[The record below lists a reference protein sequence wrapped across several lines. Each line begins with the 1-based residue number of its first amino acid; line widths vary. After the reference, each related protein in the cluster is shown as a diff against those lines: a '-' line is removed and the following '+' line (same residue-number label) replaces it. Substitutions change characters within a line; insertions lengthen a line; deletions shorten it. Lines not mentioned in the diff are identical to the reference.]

1 MFPNIRLM
9 IVTVLA
15 AILGIGCGLGLFAT
29 FRVNHEPLALGRLSN
44 GGVPLQ
50 LAWEKAEPAPKPK
63 PSPWGVGYPVN
74 GEAKSI
80 AAPVLPAQPA
90 PADMHA
96 TEPALAAAATAAS
109 DRTSGE
115 TAVPI
120 ASKAESKPEGAVVAA
135 ADSPDPPVP
144 AAEPRPAADAATAAN
159 TAPTAEAALAA
170 ETDRA
175 TEAASNPA
183 EIAPDAE
190 TTPTAEAASTAQTA
204 PVPEAAPA
212 AETAPIDATAPAA
225 QITPAAEARPASETA
240 APAAE
245 TAPASETADPETA
258 SAASP
263 AAGAAPTADTASAA
277 ESAPAAQNG
286 PAAEAAPAMEAPQG
300 ASAAPASGEEG
311 EPVQNETTAAL
322 NSQTPATQKPAAQGA
337 SANSAGDR
345 KAATKDV
352 KRRVVKQQEVKT
364 ARPAPPVLRRVTKV
378 LGWHRPQTAIA
389 SQSTGLFSQLV
400 SEPAYQWTD
409 TAAQP
414 PQTVRRVVIRQ
425 RRVILKKPASQPS
438 RQSSRTNQ
446 GSVATERSDPR
457 PGIDETFR

>member
-29 FRVNHEPLALGRLSN
+29 FRVNHEPLALARLSN

-50 LAWEKAEPAPKPK
+50 LAWEKAEPAPKP
-63 PSPWGVGYPVN
+63 SPWGVGYPVN
-74 GEAKSI
+74 GEAKPI
-80 AAPVLPAQPA
+80 AARVLPSQPA

-144 AAEPRPAADAATAAN
+144 APEPRPAA
-159 TAPTAEAALAA
+159 
-170 ETDRA
+170 
-175 TEAASNPA
+175 A

-190 TTPTAEAASTAQTA
+190 TTPTAEAASTPQTA

-225 QITPAAEARPASETA
+225 QITPAAEAGPASETA

-245 TAPASETADPETA
+245 TAPPSETADPETA
-258 SAASP
+258 SAASTAP

-311 EPVQNETTAAL
+311 KPVQNETTAAL

-337 SANSAGDR
+337 SANSPGDR

-352 KRRVVKQQEVKT
+352 VKQQEVKA

-400 SEPAYQWTD
+400 SEPAYRWTD

-414 PQTVRRVVIRQ
+414 PPTVRRVVIRQ

-446 GSVATERSDPR
+446 GSVAD
-457 PGIDETFR
+457 GAQ

>member
-29 FRVNHEPLALGRLSN
+29 FRVNHEPLALARLSN

-50 LAWEKAEPAPKPK
+50 LAWEKAEPAPKP
-63 PSPWGVGYPVN
+63 SPWGVGYPVN
-74 GEAKSI
+74 GEAKPI
-80 AAPVLPAQPA
+80 AAPVLPSQPA
-90 PADMHA
+90 RADMHA
-96 TEPALAAAATAAS
+96 TEPALAAPATAAS

-144 AAEPRPAADAATAAN
+144 APEPRPAA
-159 TAPTAEAALAA
+159 
-170 ETDRA
+170 
-175 TEAASNPA
+175 A

-190 TTPTAEAASTAQTA
+190 TTPTAEAASTPQTA

-212 AETAPIDATAPAA
+212 AETAPIDATAPSA
-225 QITPAAEARPASETA
+225 QITPAAEAGPASETA

-245 TAPASETADPETA
+245 TAPPSETADPESA
-258 SAASP
+258 SAASTAP

-311 EPVQNETTAAL
+311 KPVQNETTAAL

-337 SANSAGDR
+337 SANSPGDR

-352 KRRVVKQQEVKT
+352 VKQQEVKA

-400 SEPAYQWTD
+400 SEPAYRWTD

-414 PQTVRRVVIRQ
+414 PPTVRRVVIRQ
-425 RRVILKKPASQPS
+425 RRVILKK
-438 RQSSRTNQ
+438 
-446 GSVATERSDPR
+446 SVKT
-457 PGIDETFR
+457 IYVY

>member
-29 FRVNHEPLALGRLSN
+29 FRVNHEPLALARLSN

-50 LAWEKAEPAPKPK
+50 LAWEKAEPAPKP
-63 PSPWGVGYPVN
+63 SPWGVGYPVN
-74 GEAKSI
+74 GEAKPI
-80 AAPVLPAQPA
+80 AARVLPSQPA

-144 AAEPRPAADAATAAN
+144 APEPRPAA
-159 TAPTAEAALAA
+159 
-170 ETDRA
+170 
-175 TEAASNPA
+175 A

-190 TTPTAEAASTAQTA
+190 TTPTAEAASTPQTA

-212 AETAPIDATAPAA
+212 AETAPIDATAPSA
-225 QITPAAEARPASETA
+225 QITPAAEAGPASETA

-245 TAPASETADPETA
+245 TAPPSETADPESA
-258 SAASP
+258 SAASTAP

-311 EPVQNETTAAL
+311 KPVQNETTAAL

-337 SANSAGDR
+337 SANSPGDR

-352 KRRVVKQQEVKT
+352 VKQQEVKA

-400 SEPAYQWTD
+400 SEPAYRWTD

-414 PQTVRRVVIRQ
+414 PPTVRRVVIRQ
-425 RRVILKKPASQPS
+425 RRVILKK
-438 RQSSRTNQ
+438 
-446 GSVATERSDPR
+446 SVKT
-457 PGIDETFR
+457 IYVY

>member
-29 FRVNHEPLALGRLSN
+29 FRVNHEPLALARLSN

-50 LAWEKAEPAPKPK
+50 LAWEKAEPAPKL
-63 PSPWGVGYPVN
+63 SPWGVGYLVN
-74 GEAKSI
+74 GEAKPI

-96 TEPALAAAATAAS
+96 TEPALAAPATAAS

-144 AAEPRPAADAATAAN
+144 APEPRPAA
-159 TAPTAEAALAA
+159 
-170 ETDRA
+170 
-175 TEAASNPA
+175 A

-190 TTPTAEAASTAQTA
+190 TTPTAEAASTPQTA

-225 QITPAAEARPASETA
+225 QITPAAEAGPASETA

-245 TAPASETADPETA
+245 TAPPSETADPETA
-258 SAASP
+258 SAASTAP

-311 EPVQNETTAAL
+311 KPVQNETTAAL

-337 SANSAGDR
+337 SANSPGDR
-345 KAATKDV
+345 KAATKD
-352 KRRVVKQQEVKT
+352 VVKQQEVKT

-400 SEPAYQWTD
+400 SEPAYRWTD

-414 PQTVRRVVIRQ
+414 PPTVRRVVIRQ

-446 GSVATERSDPR
+446 GSVADVAR
-457 PGIDETFR
+457 

>member
-29 FRVNHEPLALGRLSN
+29 FRVNHEPLALARLSN

-50 LAWEKAEPAPKPK
+50 LAWEKAEPAPKP
-63 PSPWGVGYPVN
+63 SPWGVGYPVN
-74 GEAKSI
+74 GEAKPI
-80 AAPVLPAQPA
+80 AARVLPSQPA

-144 AAEPRPAADAATAAN
+144 APEPRPAA
-159 TAPTAEAALAA
+159 
-170 ETDRA
+170 
-175 TEAASNPA
+175 A

-190 TTPTAEAASTAQTA
+190 TTPTAEAASTPQTA

-225 QITPAAEARPASETA
+225 QITPAAEA
-240 APAAE
+240 
-245 TAPASETADPETA
+245 APASETADPETA
-258 SAASP
+258 SAASTAP

-311 EPVQNETTAAL
+311 KPVQNETTAAL

-337 SANSAGDR
+337 SANSPGDR

-352 KRRVVKQQEVKT
+352 VKQQEVKA

-400 SEPAYQWTD
+400 SEPAYRWTD

-414 PQTVRRVVIRQ
+414 PPTVRRVVIRQ
-425 RRVILKKPASQPS
+425 RRVIMKKPASQPS

-446 GSVATERSDPR
+446 G
-457 PGIDETFR
+457 

>member
-29 FRVNHEPLALGRLSN
+29 FRVNHEPLALARLSN

-50 LAWEKAEPAPKPK
+50 LAWEKAEPAPKP
-63 PSPWGVGYPVN
+63 SPWGVGYPVN
-74 GEAKSI
+74 GEAKPI
-80 AAPVLPAQPA
+80 AARVLPSQPA

-144 AAEPRPAADAATAAN
+144 APEPRPAA
-159 TAPTAEAALAA
+159 
-170 ETDRA
+170 
-175 TEAASNPA
+175 A

-190 TTPTAEAASTAQTA
+190 TTPTAEAASTPQTA

-225 QITPAAEARPASETA
+225 QITPAAEAGPASETA

-245 TAPASETADPETA
+245 TAPPSETADPESA
-258 SAASP
+258 SAASTAP

-311 EPVQNETTAAL
+311 KPVQNETTAAL

-337 SANSAGDR
+337 SANSPGDR

-352 KRRVVKQQEVKT
+352 VKQQEVKA

-400 SEPAYQWTD
+400 SEPAYRWTD

-414 PQTVRRVVIRQ
+414 PPTVRRVVIRQ

-446 GSVATERSDPR
+446 GSVADGAR
-457 PGIDETFR
+457 

>member
-29 FRVNHEPLALGRLSN
+29 FRVNHEPLALARLSN

-50 LAWEKAEPAPKPK
+50 LAWEKAEPAPKP
-63 PSPWGVGYPVN
+63 SPWGVGYPVN
-74 GEAKSI
+74 GEAKPI
-80 AAPVLPAQPA
+80 AARVLPSQPA

-144 AAEPRPAADAATAAN
+144 APEPRPAA
-159 TAPTAEAALAA
+159 
-170 ETDRA
+170 
-175 TEAASNPA
+175 A

-190 TTPTAEAASTAQTA
+190 TTPTAEAASTPQTA

-212 AETAPIDATAPAA
+212 AETAPIDATAPSA
-225 QITPAAEARPASETA
+225 QITPAAEAGPASETA

-245 TAPASETADPETA
+245 TAPPSETADPESA
-258 SAASP
+258 SAASTAP

-311 EPVQNETTAAL
+311 KPVQNETTAAL

-337 SANSAGDR
+337 SANSPGDR

-352 KRRVVKQQEVKT
+352 VKQQEVKA

-400 SEPAYQWTD
+400 SEPAYRWTD

-414 PQTVRRVVIRQ
+414 PPTVRRVVIRQ

-446 GSVATERSDPR
+446 GSVADGAR
-457 PGIDETFR
+457 

>member
-29 FRVNHEPLALGRLSN
+29 FRVNHEPLALARLSN

-50 LAWEKAEPAPKPK
+50 LAWEKAEPAPKP
-63 PSPWGVGYPVN
+63 SPWGVGYPVN
-74 GEAKSI
+74 GEAKPI
-80 AAPVLPAQPA
+80 AARVLPSQPA

-144 AAEPRPAADAATAAN
+144 APEPRPAA
-159 TAPTAEAALAA
+159 
-170 ETDRA
+170 
-175 TEAASNPA
+175 A

-190 TTPTAEAASTAQTA
+190 TTPTAEAASTPQTA

-212 AETAPIDATAPAA
+212 AETTPIDATAPAA
-225 QITPAAEARPASETA
+225 QITPAAEAGPASETA

-245 TAPASETADPETA
+245 TAPPSETADPETA
-258 SAASP
+258 SAASTAP

-311 EPVQNETTAAL
+311 KPVQNETTAAL

-337 SANSAGDR
+337 SANSPGDR

-352 KRRVVKQQEVKT
+352 VKQQEVKA

-400 SEPAYQWTD
+400 SEPAYRWTD

-414 PQTVRRVVIRQ
+414 PPTVRRVVIRQ

-446 GSVATERSDPR
+446 GSVADGAR
-457 PGIDETFR
+457 

>member
-29 FRVNHEPLALGRLSN
+29 FRVNHEPLALARLSN

-50 LAWEKAEPAPKPK
+50 LAWEKAEPAPKP
-63 PSPWGVGYPVN
+63 SPWGVGYPVN
-74 GEAKSI
+74 GEAKPI
-80 AAPVLPAQPA
+80 AARVLPSQPA

-144 AAEPRPAADAATAAN
+144 APEPRPAA
-159 TAPTAEAALAA
+159 
-170 ETDRA
+170 
-175 TEAASNPA
+175 A

-190 TTPTAEAASTAQTA
+190 TTPTAEAASTPQTA

-212 AETAPIDATAPAA
+212 AETAPIDATAPSA
-225 QITPAAEARPASETA
+225 QITPAAEAGPASETA

-258 SAASP
+258 SAASTAP

-311 EPVQNETTAAL
+311 KPVQNETTAAL

-352 KRRVVKQQEVKT
+352 VKQQEVKA

-400 SEPAYQWTD
+400 SEPAYRWTD

-414 PQTVRRVVIRQ
+414 PPTVRRVVIRQ

-446 GSVATERSDPR
+446 GSVADGAR
-457 PGIDETFR
+457 

>member
-29 FRVNHEPLALGRLSN
+29 FRVNHEPLALARLSN

-50 LAWEKAEPAPKPK
+50 LAWEKAEPAPKP
-63 PSPWGVGYPVN
+63 SPWGVGYPVN
-74 GEAKSI
+74 GEAKPI
-80 AAPVLPAQPA
+80 AARVLPSQPA

-144 AAEPRPAADAATAAN
+144 APEPRPAADAATA

-190 TTPTAEAASTAQTA
+190 TTPTAEAASTPQTA

-225 QITPAAEARPASETA
+225 QITPAAEAGPASETA

-258 SAASP
+258 SAASTAP

-311 EPVQNETTAAL
+311 KPVQNETTAAL

-337 SANSAGDR
+337 SANSPGDR

-352 KRRVVKQQEVKT
+352 VKQQEVKA

-400 SEPAYQWTD
+400 SEPAYRWTD

-414 PQTVRRVVIRQ
+414 PPTVRRVVIRQ

-446 GSVATERSDPR
+446 GSVADGAR
-457 PGIDETFR
+457 

>member
-29 FRVNHEPLALGRLSN
+29 FRVNHEPLALARLSN

-50 LAWEKAEPAPKPK
+50 LAWEKAEPAPKP
-63 PSPWGVGYPVN
+63 SPWGVGYPVN
-74 GEAKSI
+74 GEAKPI
-80 AAPVLPAQPA
+80 AARVLPSQPA

-144 AAEPRPAADAATAAN
+144 APEPRPAA
-159 TAPTAEAALAA
+159 
-170 ETDRA
+170 
-175 TEAASNPA
+175 A

-190 TTPTAEAASTAQTA
+190 TTPTAEAASTPQTA

-225 QITPAAEARPASETA
+225 QITPAAEAGPASETA

-258 SAASP
+258 SAASTAP

-311 EPVQNETTAAL
+311 KPVQNETTAAL

-337 SANSAGDR
+337 SANSPGDR

-352 KRRVVKQQEVKT
+352 VKQQEVKA

-400 SEPAYQWTD
+400 SEPAYRWTD

-414 PQTVRRVVIRQ
+414 PPTVRRVVIRQ

-446 GSVATERSDPR
+446 GSVADGAR
-457 PGIDETFR
+457 

>member
-29 FRVNHEPLALGRLSN
+29 FRVNHEPLALARLSN

-50 LAWEKAEPAPKPK
+50 LAWEKAEPAPKP
-63 PSPWGVGYPVN
+63 SPWGVGYPVN
-74 GEAKSI
+74 GEAKPI
-80 AAPVLPAQPA
+80 AARVLPSQPA

-144 AAEPRPAADAATAAN
+144 APEPRPAA
-159 TAPTAEAALAA
+159 
-170 ETDRA
+170 
-175 TEAASNPA
+175 A

-190 TTPTAEAASTAQTA
+190 TTPTAEAASTPQTA

-225 QITPAAEARPASETA
+225 QITPAAEAGPASETA

-245 TAPASETADPETA
+245 TAPPSETADPETA
-258 SAASP
+258 SAASTAP

-311 EPVQNETTAAL
+311 KPVQNETTAAL

-337 SANSAGDR
+337 SANSPGDR

-352 KRRVVKQQEVKT
+352 VKQQEVKA

-400 SEPAYQWTD
+400 SEPAYRWTD

-414 PQTVRRVVIRQ
+414 PPTVRRVVIRQ

-446 GSVATERSDPR
+446 GSVADGAR
-457 PGIDETFR
+457 